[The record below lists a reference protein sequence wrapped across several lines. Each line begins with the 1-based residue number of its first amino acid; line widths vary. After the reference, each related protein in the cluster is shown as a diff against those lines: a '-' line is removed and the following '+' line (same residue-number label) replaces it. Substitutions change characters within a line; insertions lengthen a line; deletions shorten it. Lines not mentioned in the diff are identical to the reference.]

1 MTLPFKNF
9 ATIVGNAAAAVQGSA
24 EQLLD
29 LTVGS
34 TLRAMLEAH
43 AGVALW
49 LQWLV
54 ALLLQTTRAAT
65 SAGPDLDTWV
75 ADFSLLR
82 LSPSPAAG
90 RVQLARFIAAF
101 PAQVPVGLS
110 VRTADGTQTF
120 RVVAEPGN
128 PLWRAAAGAFA
139 LPPGIASVDVP
150 VVAVVPGVAGNVQA
164 ASVALIAAA
173 SPGIDTVEN
182 AAPMAGGLDAES
194 DAALRTRFQLFLATR
209 GRATPLAV
217 EAAVLATRQ
226 GLTVAVREN
235 VLPDGTPRMG
245 MFTVIVDD
253 GTGTPPA
260 SVLQA
265 AAVAVELVRPIGS
278 SFTVQPPTIQ
288 SVFLSLQVNAAPG
301 FDHAA
306 IVANVT
312 DVVTYYID
320 TLPVGASLPL
330 SRIVQLAYN
339 SAAGI
344 ANVVNV
350 TLDGGV
356 ADVVPGPST
365 VLKLNTL
372 SVY

>member
-1 MTLPFKNF
+1 MTLPFRTF
-9 ATIVGNAAAAVQGSA
+9 STIVGSAAAAVQGSA
-24 EQLLD
+24 AQLLD

-75 ADFSLLR
+75 ADFALLR
-82 LSPSPAAG
+82 LPPSPAAG
-90 RVQLARFIAAF
+90 RVQLARFVASS
-101 PAQVPVGLS
+101 PAQVPVGLP

-120 RVVAEPGN
+120 AVVAEPSN
-128 PLWRAAAGAFA
+128 PLWRTALGAFA
-139 LPPGIASVDVP
+139 LPPGIVAIDVP
-150 VVAVVPGVAGNVQA
+150 VVAVVAGAGGNVQA

-173 SPGIDTVEN
+173 SPGIDTVSN
-182 AAPMAGGLDAES
+182 SAAMAGGLDAES
-194 DAALRTRFQLFLATR
+194 DSALRARFQMFLATL

-226 GLTVAVREN
+226 GLTVAVLEN
-235 VLPDGTPRMG
+235 VLPDGTPRIG
-245 MFTVIVDD
+245 MFTVVVDD

-265 AAVAVELVRPIGS
+265 AAAAVELVRPIGS

-288 SVFLSLQVNAAPG
+288 GVFVSLQVDAAPG
-301 FDHAA
+301 YDHAA
-306 IVANVT
+306 IVASVT
-312 DVVTYYID
+312 GVITYYVD
-320 TLPVGASLPL
+320 TLPVGVSLPY

-339 SAAGI
+339 AAAGV
-344 ANVVNV
+344 ANVVGV

-356 ADVVPGPST
+356 ADLVPGPST

-372 SVY
+372 SVS